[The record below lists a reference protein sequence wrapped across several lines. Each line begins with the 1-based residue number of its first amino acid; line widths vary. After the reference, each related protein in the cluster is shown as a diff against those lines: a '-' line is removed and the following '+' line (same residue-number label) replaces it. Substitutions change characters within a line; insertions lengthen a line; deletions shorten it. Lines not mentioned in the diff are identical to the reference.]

1 MDFSNFNMG
10 LIYAGL
16 GFVVVFAVL
25 VILMVVIILMKV
37 FARSDEPK
45 KASVVPAKT
54 QTSLASAPQ
63 ANAAIDT
70 NETIAVISATVA
82 AMSGDDPNKR
92 LRVKS
97 IKDQSGNVLWSK

>member
-1 MDFSNFNMG
+1 VENFNAG

-16 GFVVVFAVL
+16 GFAVVFVVL
-25 VILMVVIILMKV
+25 VVLMGVITLMKV
-37 FARSDEPK
+37 FAKSDEPK
-45 KASVVPAKT
+45 QETAAAPVQA
-54 QTSLASAPQ
+54 APQ
-63 ANAAIDT
+63 ANVAAIDK

-82 AMSGDDPNKR
+82 AMSGNDPNKR

>member
-1 MDFSNFNMG
+1 MGNFNTG
-10 LIYAGL
+10 LLYAGMGIL
-16 GFVVVFAVL
+16 VVFTVL
-25 VILMVVIILMKV
+25 IILMFVIMAMKL
-37 FARSDEPK
+37 FAKDDTAPK
-45 KASVVPAKT
+45 AAPAP
-54 QTSLASAPQ
+54 AAAP
-63 ANAAIDT
+63 APVNAAIDA

>member
-1 MDFSNFNMG
+1 MDSLNLGLLYTGMG
-10 LIYAGL
+10 MLI
-16 GFVVVFAVL
+16 VFAVL
-25 VILMVVIILMKV
+25 VILMVVICLMQL
-37 FARSDEPK
+37 FGK
-45 KASVVPAKT
+45 KADAEK
-54 QTSLASAPQ
+54 SAP
-63 ANAAIDT
+63 APAPADAIDA